1 MANRDAG
8 SVTVEDKRYST
19 LPEVRGRMM
28 GNGSISQRDRYHP
41 LLRGGTETVPTEPE
55 FPIEMEDNHECA
67 YIYEDQWPLYGDY
80 DMNDL
85 VMAIKKR
92 KLSINTVSESS
103 SNTKNRADFGFIIDF
118 DKNNTLAA
126 DAFNINK
133 LNIFIIVGGNRDKR
147 REVHVIGY
155 RPTQLAETYLF
166 GGNNDDSSLSG
177 QRYYISKENLAWGIM
192 VSTQFKWALEYTNI
206 KSADPSSK

>member
-28 GNGSISQRDRYHP
+28 GNGSTSQRDRYHP

-80 DMNDL
+80 DMND
-85 VMAIKKR
+85 R
-92 KLSINTVSESS
+92 QSRSESFRS
-103 SNTKNRADFGFIIDF
+103 IPFLRA
-118 DKNNTLAA
+118 LATQ
-126 DAFNINK
+126 
-133 LNIFIIVGGNRDKR
+133 R
-147 REVHVIGY
+147 IG
-155 RPTQLAETYLF
+155 RI
-166 GGNNDDSSLSG
+166 SVSLST
-177 QRYYISKENLAWGIM
+177 L
-192 VSTQFKWALEYTNI
+192 I
-206 KSADPSSK
+206 KTIP